1 MKIEDVKKAIEIYM
15 KIFNKIQS
23 KIEAI
28 QLASNNQESNIIYAG
43 EGELTIEQINE
54 NIQEVTN
61 VGFFICTANENELSD
76 NELLIIQSIYNKFE
90 NNKGFYTNE
99 YLSDLFNKNNSKFVI
114 NIPDQEIKIEN
125 NNEIVDEIDYNIFI
139 DKLSQ
144 DWYDHKSEFEK
155 IFVDNYERNK
165 IVLETIASTTTT
177 NEIDFGIINIF
188 ESEADFS
195 QINQSIMNL
204 QNQLGKIYDKLIGP
218 KGPKTSSS
226 IEEIENKLDENKD
239 ELDFKKII
247 FIIVI
252 IVGICIVSSILLL
265 IFVKPGIS
273 AGINSLTGGI

>member
-1 MKIEDVKKAIEIYM
+1 MKIEDVKKAIELYM

-28 QLASNNQESNIIYAG
+28 QLASNNQESNIIYVG

-61 VGFFICTANENELSD
+61 VGFFICTANEDELSD
-76 NELLIIQSIYNKFE
+76 DELLIIQSIYNKFE

-99 YLSDLFNKNNSKFVI
+99 YLSNLFNKNNSKFVI

-155 IFVDNYERNK
+155 IFVDNYERNR

-188 ESEADFS
+188 ESEADLS

-218 KGPKTSSS
+218 KTSSS

-239 ELDFKKII
+239 DLDFKKII

-252 IVGICIVSSILLL
+252 IVGICIVTSILLL